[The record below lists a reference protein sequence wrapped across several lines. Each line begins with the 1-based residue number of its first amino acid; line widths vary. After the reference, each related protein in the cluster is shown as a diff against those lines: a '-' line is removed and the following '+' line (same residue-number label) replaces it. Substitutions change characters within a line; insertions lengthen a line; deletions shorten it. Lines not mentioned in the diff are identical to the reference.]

1 MEYDPNREVS
11 PKPQPQPQP
20 VAGFP
25 VIDKVCMA
33 IKNTDKRWYEASSRY
48 GRYDG
53 HPERA
58 EDWNLESGGNTDL
71 GEPLVAPF
79 DGLVVNAA
87 QYGGGLGRIVSIVG
101 VTKAGILVTW
111 QGRHLQTMAVKAG
124 QVVKCGDPIGS
135 IGNADGR
142 YAGAHLHEQII
153 MGETPGP
160 TEDWRNAR
168 YNYVRPSEWYISMG
182 VSRAMVDR
190 LRKCFSI
197 L

>member
-182 VSRAMVDR
+182 VNRAMVDR
-190 LRKCFSI
+190 LRKWDGK
-197 L
+197 